1 MQRLDHSMAKNC
13 PQPYVE
19 STYPYAEPAMNLKQL
34 EAFVAISTLHTTTAA
49 AQRLGCSQSAVSRLL
64 GQLEE
69 DLGLSLF
76 VREQGRLTPT
86 REGDALV
93 QEVETIV
100 EEARCLERHAQ
111 QLRLAGTQRKLV
123 RIMVPSTFAQFLLP
137 AVMQHFYETHRDAVL
152 EVFSGTYDASERAL
166 LSREVDLA
174 FIRLPTR
181 LSGFS
186 VKWRFKS
193 ESVCVIPRAHPLAG
207 NETVAPRDLDG
218 VPLVLLWR
226 QSALRHEVD
235 SAFRSARVTPNV
247 VAEVHSVSVACAM
260 AARGV
265 GAAIV
270 NRLIAQ
276 CCDTEQFVM
285 RPFVPTISF
294 ETGIASLESDPA
306 SGTCH
311 AFAACLAEALDNLH
325 ALREAD

>member
-1 MQRLDHSMAKNC
+1 
-13 PQPYVE
+13 
-19 STYPYAEPAMNLKQL
+19 MNLKQL

-49 AQRLGCSQSAVSRLL
+49 AQRMGCSQSAVSRLL
-64 GQLEE
+64 SQLEE

-86 REGDALV
+86 REGGALV

-100 EEARCLERHAQ
+100 EAARCLERHAQ

-123 RIMVPSTFAQFLLP
+123 RIMVPNTFAQFLLP

-174 FIRLPTR
+174 FVRLPTR

-186 VKWRFKS
+186 VKWRFNS
-193 ESVCVIPRAHPLAG
+193 ESVCVMPRSHPLVR
-207 NETVAPRDLDG
+207 NRTVSARDLDG

-226 QSALRHEVD
+226 QSALRQEID
-235 SAFRSARVTPNV
+235 AAFRSARVTPNV
-247 VAEVHSVSVACAM
+247 IAEVHSVSVACAM
-260 AARGV
+260 AARGA

-285 RPFVPTISF
+285 RPFVPAISF
-294 ETGIASLESDPA
+294 ETGIASLETYPI
-306 SGTCH
+306 SGTCE
-311 AFAACLAEALDNLH
+311 AFATCLAEALEDLH
-325 ALREAD
+325 ARRTTDSFE

>member
-1 MQRLDHSMAKNC
+1 
-13 PQPYVE
+13 
-19 STYPYAEPAMNLKQL
+19 MNFKQL
-34 EAFVAISTLHTTTAA
+34 EAFLAISTLHTTTAA

-64 GQLEE
+64 SQLEE

-100 EEARCLERHAQ
+100 EAARCLERHAQ

-123 RIMVPSTFAQFLLP
+123 RIMVPNTFAQFLLP
-137 AVMQHFYETHRDAVL
+137 AVTQRFYETHRDAVL

-174 FIRLPTR
+174 FVRLPTR

-186 VKWRFKS
+186 VKWRFES
-193 ESVCVIPRAHPLAG
+193 ESVCVIPRSHSLAT
-207 NETVAPRDLDG
+207 NETVSARDLDG
-218 VPLVLLWR
+218 VPLILLWR
-226 QSALRHEVD
+226 QSPLRHEVD
-235 SAFRSARVTPNV
+235 TAFRSARVTPNV
-247 VAEVHSVSVACAM
+247 AAEVHSVSVACAM

-265 GAAIV
+265 GTTIV

-276 CCDTEQFVM
+276 CCDTEQLVM

-294 ETGIASLESDPA
+294 ETGIASLESYPV
-306 SGTCH
+306 SGTCE
-311 AFAACLAEALDNLH
+311 AFAGCLAEALEALH
-325 ALREAD
+325 AQRTMG

>member
-1 MQRLDHSMAKNC
+1 
-13 PQPYVE
+13 
-19 STYPYAEPAMNLKQL
+19 MNLKQL
-34 EAFVAISTLHTTTAA
+34 EAFLAISTLHTTTAA
-49 AQRLGCSQSAVSRLL
+49 AQHLGCSQPAVSRLL
-64 GQLEE
+64 SQLEE

-100 EEARCLERHAQ
+100 EAARCLERHAK

-123 RIMVPSTFAQFLLP
+123 RIMVPNTFAQFLLP
-137 AVMQHFYETHRDAVL
+137 AVTQRFYETHPDAVL

-166 LSREVDLA
+166 LSREIDLA
-174 FIRLPTR
+174 FVRLPTR
-181 LSGFS
+181 LAGFS
-186 VKWRFKS
+186 VKWRFES
-193 ESVCVIPRAHPLAG
+193 ESVCVMPSSHPLAA
-207 NETVAPRDLDG
+207 NTTISPSDLDG
-218 VPLVLLWR
+218 VPLIMLWR

-276 CCDTEQFVM
+276 CCDAEQFVM
-285 RPFVPTISF
+285 RPFVPPISF
-294 ETGIASLESDPA
+294 ETGIASLESYPI
-306 SGTCH
+306 SGTCD
-311 AFAACLAEALDNLH
+311 AFAACLAEALEDLH
-325 ALREAD
+325 ARRATGQLE

>member
-1 MQRLDHSMAKNC
+1 
-13 PQPYVE
+13 
-19 STYPYAEPAMNLKQL
+19 MNLKQL

-49 AQRLGCSQSAVSRLL
+49 AQRMGCSQSAVSRLL
-64 GQLEE
+64 SQLEE

-86 REGDALV
+86 REGGALV

-100 EEARCLERHAQ
+100 EAARCLERHAQ

-174 FIRLPTR
+174 FVRLPTR

-186 VKWRFKS
+186 VKWRFNS
-193 ESVCVIPRAHPLAG
+193 ESVCVMPRSHPLVR
-207 NETVAPRDLDG
+207 NRTVSARDLDG

-226 QSALRHEVD
+226 QSALRQEID
-235 SAFRSARVTPNV
+235 AAFRSARVTPNV
-247 VAEVHSVSVACAM
+247 IAEVHSVSVACAM
-260 AARGV
+260 AARGA

-285 RPFVPTISF
+285 RPFVPAISF
-294 ETGIASLESDPA
+294 ETGIASLETYPI
-306 SGTCH
+306 SGTCE
-311 AFAACLAEALDNLH
+311 AFATCLAEALEDLH
-325 ALREAD
+325 ARRTTDSFE